1 MAVSLSPLA
10 KTCPVSLSGRVQ
22 GAGIVVNQ
30 GARGSERLVCSLVYE
45 VVVIDDANALELFR
59 FADPMQSVTLQV
71 ACDPPMVAGEE
82 RYYAAEIAVESD
94 FVNGTVGLHISDADL
109 DEWGRC
115 LDALEADE
123 GVEWPPDGRSAW
135 LSVVPE
141 DPLEVTVHDSPS
153 TQIAV
158 QIPVDVPA
166 GWLEEN
172 RLQLEHVR
180 KAISER

>member
-1 MAVSLSPLA
+1 M
-10 KTCPVSLSGRVQ
+10 Q

-30 GARGSERLVCSLVYE
+30 GARGSERLVRSLVYE

-59 FADPMQSVTLQV
+59 FADPVQSVTLQV
-71 ACDPPMVAGEE
+71 ACDAPVVAGEE
-82 RYYAAEIAVESD
+82 RYYAAKIAVESD

-123 GVEWPPDGRSAW
+123 GAEWPPGGRSAW
-135 LSVVPE
+135 LSVIPE

-158 QIPVDVPA
+158 QIPVDVLA
-166 GWLEEN
+166 GWLEDN
-172 RLQLEHVR
+172 RLRLEHVR
-180 KAISER
+180 KAIAKR

>member
-1 MAVSLSPLA
+1 M
-10 KTCPVSLSGRVQ
+10 
-22 GAGIVVNQ
+22 
-30 GARGSERLVCSLVYE
+30 
-45 VVVIDDANALELFR
+45 IDDANALELFR
-59 FADPMQSVTLQV
+59 FADPVQSVTLQV
-71 ACDPPMVAGEE
+71 ACDAPMVSGEE
-82 RYYAAEIAVESD
+82 SYYAAVIAVESG
-94 FVNGTVGLHISDADL
+94 FISGTVGLHISDADL

-123 GVEWPPDGRSAW
+123 GVEWPPGGRSAW

-158 QIPVDVPA
+158 QLPVDVPN

-172 RLQLEHVR
+172 RLRLEHVR
-180 KAISER
+180 KAIAKR

>member
-1 MAVSLSPLA
+1 M
-10 KTCPVSLSGRVQ
+10 Q

-30 GARGSERLVCSLVYE
+30 GARGSERLVRSLVYE

-59 FADPMQSVTLQV
+59 FADPVQSVTLRV
-71 ACDPPMVAGEE
+71 ACDAPMVAGEE
-82 RYYAAEIAVESD
+82 RYYAAEIAVESG

-123 GVEWPPDGRSAW
+123 GAEWPPGGRSAW
-135 LSVVPE
+135 LSVIPE

-158 QIPVDVPA
+158 QIPVDVQA
-166 GWLEEN
+166 GWLEDN
-172 RLQLEHVR
+172 RLRLEHVR
-180 KAISER
+180 KAIGKR